1 MAGICQAGTRL
12 PTGRG
17 RRSSG
22 REGAKPSVPAT
33 QCVCLASLAPV
44 RPGSPREGVAL
55 FPLALRVLW
64 RGRGPP
70 GVIGQ
75 CVFCPLDVAVP
86 CKIRSSP
93 WPNKPGGGVWGGLLC
108 SFRRRPPPSPLLRAG
123 VAWAESWTKS
133 LT

>member
-17 RRSSG
+17 RRGSG
-22 REGAKPSVPAT
+22 RGGAKPSVPAT
-33 QCVCLASLAPV
+33 QCACLASLAPV

-55 FPLALRVLW
+55 FALALRVLW

-93 WPNKPGGGVWGGLLC
+93 WPNKPGGAGGGSSAVFARDPHPAPFSEPALRGL
-108 SFRRRPPPSPLLRAG
+108 SPGGRD
-123 VAWAESWTKS
+123 
-133 LT
+133 